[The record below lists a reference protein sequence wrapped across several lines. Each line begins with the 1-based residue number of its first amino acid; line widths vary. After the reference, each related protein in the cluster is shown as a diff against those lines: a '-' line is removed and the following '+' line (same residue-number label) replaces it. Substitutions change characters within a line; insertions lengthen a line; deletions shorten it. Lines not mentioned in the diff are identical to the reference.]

1 MSRSKNRNR
10 HIHTSSLRRVS
21 RREFL
26 AGMGA
31 AATFTI
37 VPRHVLG
44 GEGKVAAS
52 EKTTLA
58 CIGLGGQG
66 HIDLFNLLK
75 YDELQ
80 VTAVCDVHRQG
91 SGYISWDWMKGKMWL
106 CAHTDKFR
114 SSISIP
120 SHIGIWGQN

>member
-1 MSRSKNRNR
+1 MSRFENQSR
-10 HIHTSSLRRVS
+10 HTHSSSLRRVS

-26 AGMGA
+26 VGMGA
-31 AATFTI
+31 AATFTV

-44 GEGKVAAS
+44 GEGHIAAS

-58 CIGLGGQG
+58 CIGMGGQG

-80 VTAVCDVHRQG
+80 VIAVCDVHCQG
-91 SGYISWDWMKGKMWL
+91 SGYISRVKNNG
-106 CAHTDKFR
+106 
-114 SSISIP
+114 
-120 SHIGIWGQN
+120 